1 MLRLKQGLFGVAVVS
16 AAAGVFFYNQWLQG
30 DKLAE
35 GFASGN
41 GRIEAT
47 EVDVTS
53 KLAGRLNDILVREGD
68 MVTAGQPVATL
79 DMRNLEAQRR
89 AASAELARTGEAKA
103 YAGAIVDQRRS
114 ELELARKRLVR
125 TLQLQKQGHV
135 SQEQV
140 DTDRASQTSAEA
152 ALRAAEIGVRESA
165 AAIDAA
171 QAQVESIDASLADS
185 QLSAPLSGRILYRL
199 AEPGE
204 VIAAGGKVLTLLDLE
219 DVYMTI
225 FLPTGAASLLSLN
238 DEARVLLDAAPGY
251 VFPATVSYVS
261 PEAQFTPKMVETR
274 EEREKLMFRVKVRV
288 DPAVLHTYQDRV
300 KVGVPGEAFV
310 RTHSGATWPAEL
322 QVKLP

>member
-1 MLRLKQGLFGVAVVS
+1 MLRLKQGLLGVAVVG

-30 DKLAE
+30 DQLAE

-53 KLAGRLNDILVREGD
+53 KLAGRLNEILVREGD
-68 MVTAGQPVATL
+68 MTRAGQPVATL
-79 DMRNLEAQRR
+79 DMRNLAAQHR
-89 AASAELARTGEAKA
+89 AASAGLARAVEAKA

-140 DTDRASQTSAEA
+140 DTDRSAQATAEA
-152 ALRAAEIGVRESA
+152 ALHAATIGVKESA

-171 QAQVESIDASLADS
+171 QAQVESIQASLDDS
-185 QLSAPLSGRILYRL
+185 QLSAPISGRVLYRL

-225 FLPTGAASLLSLN
+225 FLPTEAASLLSIN
-238 DEARVLLDAAPGY
+238 DEARVILDAVPGY
-251 VFPATVSYVS
+251 VFPATESYVS

-288 DPAVLHTYQDRV
+288 DPAVLHTYQERV

-310 RTHSGATWPAEL
+310 RTHSGAVWPPEL